1 IQFISPFCFLINS
14 HKLNKNKMNSSTPT
28 PSPPPD
34 STSGDT
40 EPFLLR
46 TRRSLNRAPPP
57 PLRTAARFFR
67 RASSERMMLREPSL
81 RVRER
86 AAAEVEERQS
96 EWAYSKPVVTIDVA
110 WNLSFLVVS
119 AVVLCGSRNEE
130 PCVPLRVWILG
141 YLLQGLVHS
150 LFVVLEFRRRRRNN
164 HFEDSSSWSFS
175 SESDSDVASEQF
187 LEYQENS
194 IFKYIESVNT
204 VLSFLWWILGFY
216 WVTAGGQSLTRDS
229 PQLYWLCITF
239 LAFDVVI
246 VVICVTAACL
256 IGIAVC
262 CFLPCI
268 LAILYAVT
276 DQEQEGATKEE
287 IDLLP
292 KYNFR
297 IIKEF
302 KKEGDAQESS
312 RGVMMEC
319 DSDSASEH
327 IIALEDAE
335 CCICLSAYDD
345 GTELRELPCN
355 HHFHCTCIDKW
366 LLINATCPLC
376 KFNILS
382 TDNLQV

>member
-1 IQFISPFCFLINS
+1 
-14 HKLNKNKMNSSTPT
+14 MNSSTPT

-276 DQEQEGATKEE
+276 DQVTQITT
-287 IDLLP
+287 IFFQL
-292 KYNFR
+292 
-297 IIKEF
+297 
-302 KKEGDAQESS
+302 
-312 RGVMMEC
+312 
-319 DSDSASEH
+319 
-327 IIALEDAE
+327 
-335 CCICLSAYDD
+335 
-345 GTELRELPCN
+345 
-355 HHFHCTCIDKW
+355 
-366 LLINATCPLC
+366 
-376 KFNILS
+376 
-382 TDNLQV
+382 